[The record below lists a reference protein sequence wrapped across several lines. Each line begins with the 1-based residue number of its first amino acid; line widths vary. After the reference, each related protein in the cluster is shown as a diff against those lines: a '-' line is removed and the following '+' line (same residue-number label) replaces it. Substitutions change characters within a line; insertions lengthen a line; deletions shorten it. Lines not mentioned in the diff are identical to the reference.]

1 MVNVSVVAL
10 LVMSFAFGEGQPA
23 SADGSPSP
31 QSGSSSAVPL
41 VPSESVDAE
50 LTAQTLMR
58 LDPPDWAGAREA
70 FEEAAEAGSPSAMS
84 YLGWIYETGKGI
96 PKNGVQAAHWYARAA
111 RAGAHEY
118 AVKLGWMYLGG
129 DGVRADRAQAE
140 TWFNSAIAA
149 GHAPAKIAWASV
161 LIADAQG
168 GRDPER
174 VEEARALLEDAL
186 ADGQPLASYF
196 LARLYIEGIG
206 DHPVDSDRAAHY
218 TRIGAEAGDARLQG
232 WLASMYY
239 QGRGVPEDRISAA
252 MWASLAAAEGDPF
265 GEQINQ
271 VLEASLSPE
280 ELAEARRRAVDRAR
294 AQD

>member
-1 MVNVSVVAL
+1 
-10 LVMSFAFGEGQPA
+10 MSFAFSVPQTA
-23 SADGSPSP
+23 LADD
-31 QSGSSSAVPL
+31 SSSAPADASRAAPL
-41 VPSESVDAE
+41 VPPESVDAE
-50 LTAQTLMR
+50 SRAHALMR
-58 LDPPDWAGAREA
+58 QDPPDWTGARAA

-84 YLGWIYETGKGI
+84 YLGWIYETGQGI
-96 PKNGVQAAHWYARAA
+96 PKSGEQAAHWYARAA
-111 RAGAHEY
+111 RAGAHQY

-140 TWFNSAIAA
+140 TWFNSAITADY
-149 GHAPAKIAWASV
+149 APARIAWASV

-174 VEEARALLEDAL
+174 VEEARTLLEDAL
-186 ADGQPLASYF
+186 ADGQSLAAYF

-206 DHPVDSDRAAHY
+206 GHPVDPDRAAHY
-218 TRIGAEAGDARLQG
+218 TRIGAENGDARLQG

-239 QGRGVPEDRISAA
+239 QGRGVPEDRMTAA

-265 GEQINQ
+265 GEQIYL

-280 ELAEARRRAVDRAR
+280 EIAEARRRADTWALT
-294 AQD
+294 QH